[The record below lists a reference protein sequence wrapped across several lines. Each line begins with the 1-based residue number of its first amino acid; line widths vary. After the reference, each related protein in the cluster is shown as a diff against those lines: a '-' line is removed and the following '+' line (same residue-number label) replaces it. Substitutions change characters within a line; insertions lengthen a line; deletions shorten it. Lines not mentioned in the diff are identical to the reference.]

1 MIYIGIDVHKY
12 KCVATI
18 KGDSKK
24 KLAQMTF
31 KNTKEE
37 ILNFV
42 SYVQGTYN
50 TNIKAVCESTI
61 NYGIRLHD
69 ILEDNGIDVI
79 LAYPAKT
86 KIIAQAKL
94 KNDKLDSEI
103 LADLLRSDMISESC
117 IPEKHYRDMY
127 SLVRTRLG
135 LVHLVS
141 RYKNMIYAV
150 VAKYDYTHTIKNI
163 FTKIGLRMIKS
174 LDMSYV
180 DKMTLDVSSG

>member
-1 MIYIGIDVHKY
+1 
-12 KCVATI
+12 
-18 KGDSKK
+18 
-24 KLAQMTF
+24 MTF
-31 KNTKEE
+31 ENTKEE

-61 NYGIRLHD
+61 NYWIRLHD

-79 LAYPAKT
+79 LAHPAKT
-86 KIIAQAKL
+86 KIIDQAKL

-127 SLVRTRLG
+127 SLVR
-135 LVHLVS
+135 
-141 RYKNMIYAV
+141 I
-150 VAKYDYTHTIKNI
+150 
-163 FTKIGLRMIKS
+163 
-174 LDMSYV
+174 
-180 DKMTLDVSSG
+180 